1 MADRRR
7 RRRSSS
13 RYLAPLALAA
23 TFAGVYLIVS
33 NGVHSSSPHAGGSA
47 NASQR
52 SSSSGSGGSQTGTGF
67 GSARGPKS
75 YVVRAGDTLSEIA
88 LRTHVSVTT
97 IERLNP
103 RVTANSLQVG
113 QRLRLRR

>member
-1 MADRRR
+1 
-7 RRRSSS
+7 
-13 RYLAPLALAA
+13 
-23 TFAGVYLIVS
+23 
-33 NGVHSSSPHAGGSA
+33 
-47 NASQR
+47 
-52 SSSSGSGGSQTGTGF
+52 
-67 GSARGPKS
+67 
-75 YVVRAGDTLSEIA
+75 VVRAGDTLSEIA